1 MSAHALL
8 TEKQWSGI
16 ENRIEDKKQTPQYE
30 SSDTTKERR
39 QDIESSLKYVE
50 FRKGIFSSP

>member
-16 ENRIEDKKQTPQYE
+16 ENRIEDKEQTPQYE
-30 SSDTTKERR
+30 RGDTTKERR
-39 QDIESSLKYVE
+39 YDIESFLDYVE